1 MAEKASWFLSEL
13 SKQIPE
19 DIDEQEHPQFDN
31 VDFLVDNKDD
41 LWSKNQIKEAYQKQD
56 GTYDKSKFD
65 NDFNASMDK
74 FSSFEL
80 FKSQI
85 RWAQILHEL
94 QFEQSPPPVKHQEG
108 GAIEAPKQ
116 PVYYEGS
123 VLAKAMGHRTTP
135 NALLSSVSVEAAR
148 PYEVTDVNGKKFNL
162 LDIYGEQELADKTI
176 FDKQSQSWKAADSSG
191 LSGFFKDLVN
201 NRTIARKEL
210 ADGSMVNELD
220 DYGHFYTR
228 PVEHGEDV
236 RGVGMSPTSAWG
248 SPVKSENL
256 RNFSSDFLGASKDHA
271 WYIGKSA
278 MKSLNNLVWGSTS
291 AVAELGSTQAQ
302 IFGMK
307 DTQDWV
313 EDFQTKAEAL
323 KAPVSEKA
331 SQDPFSAEGA
341 IPLTTDIVAQLMGA
355 RVAGGKAAKWAKGSS
370 PIVQKYA
377 PYAGFAPLAL
387 MGAQEIKQAA
397 ANAGATDDVQV
408 GIYAAALPFMFG
420 LNSKF
425 SDYMTKGISQKTQQD
440 LMKMAINK
448 TIKDN
453 GGDLFG
459 KVAQKL
465 ITPTEAGKQ
474 IGKNLWNFAKNV
486 PKNGYAGAGLNEAI
500 EEGTEFGAEAVSAWL
515 PRMMNE
521 QGYANW
527 VRQQDKNKAFR
538 YLDDNYNMTE
548 NGKNLMLSA
557 VTGFAGGVMGKAA
570 GRYVFKDVEDPE
582 IKELLHFKSTGQIGD
597 LRKQAERMYQSGTGL
612 ASKKIGWNRITGK
625 LAAIEPGKE
634 DQHMNA
640 NDMVYKALTDKID
653 FIDSLYD
660 DKDINKSLA
669 QLKTMNNVLNDTDV
683 QSIKMNNIQMAL
695 NQNDIVKTLYG
706 QLNNLYDT
714 QTKYYDIVNNRK
726 DASGDRDVEEGLT
739 KKIKSQKEKISN
751 LLSGHYS
758 DEFFRRALYNT
769 LLNNKM
775 LSKGT
780 MDQNMKDFGAGIA
793 SNTLKHSEYE
803 FLQHSFRDR
812 IDQYN
817 AFNKNKVQ
825 EFALNRMGVDK
836 EGNQIQDGT
845 DKLAEETIGKGAD
858 HLFTTLGIE
867 PTGTTSPVD
876 LISKLNSSPVY
887 QKLLSYGFT
896 DDGRNLFNH
905 FQTRLKNDLRVTTDS
920 VKNTAVLNQQK
931 ATLEQQLSALQ
942 AEKQTPE
949 VQQQILEH
957 TNALATL
964 QQQLDKPADL
974 ESQVNEVY
982 TEASMDPENADHV
995 FNEPKNK
1002 QVLQAY
1008 VLQKLTSTF
1017 DKNIEA
1023 DKELKPVSDYK
1034 NEYFNIV
1041 GSEAVTIKPSAK
1053 KKDTTEKAVNAQAFF
1068 PSSVDL
1074 NFRDYINQQWEK
1086 KNKVGDKDYRDEQ
1099 GKLEQI
1105 ISSIQKR
1112 AVQAYANATV
1122 LPRTELFRNSISPV
1136 AQSLLKKDFP
1146 TLQDVIAEKNRV
1158 RDDINKGTVQSIAK
1172 KTAVKYAPG
1181 NPNALFYTYNG
1192 SELILS
1198 KKEADD
1204 IIAELADLKRK
1215 ADTLKQLSD
1224 NTSQT
1229 YEAQEQ
1235 RAEVLVA
1242 TTKMTA
1248 LQAALSSPL
1257 KTELETIGVDTMVDN
1272 INELLNAEPETIDVD
1287 NLMNTVLQLE
1297 QTIFDNLHTKR
1308 NSLLGSIWKQLFNNR
1323 FENNARKLTDL
1334 NQALVISNLNL
1345 SGLNDVDKFAPQD
1358 VDPKILELASGEVG
1372 ANITTLNYLFK
1383 VLTVNPKVMME
1394 EYSKIQKANLY
1405 VNKNSIV
1412 PSFEQYEVASTLAT
1426 FKQNN
1431 DFSFYGDQVNENPDY
1446 DIESDLKR
1454 YFYKYSVVTQGTL
1467 GSGKTSV
1474 IVPLAESLNNA
1485 LNIRIKS
1492 NANPTWQNALFT
1504 SSLKGAV
1511 AKWTDQYGLVYKA
1524 NEKLTIG
1531 ENEVPKDTIFQ
1542 LSSVAGKK
1550 EVEYKILKIT
1560 KGTLKDI
1567 RVRKSIAF
1575 AKNKDLKALF
1585 EKEIGNENV
1594 YTNGSIETIDDLNSH
1609 LNSFLQPGARAVDFD
1624 TIYMDEATLY
1634 SAADIFSK
1642 SERKV
1647 RSEGVLPLVDKLNQK
1662 LSREGKDLVKVIFT
1676 GDLSQQS
1683 DPISGLINYEKV
1695 LTMKLDPIS
1704 IKRRSGVTGIVNFLS
1719 KIENAYNTA
1728 LLYYN
1733 TSGKKGLDRNLYGLD
1748 SNLVDFTIETDYY
1761 IKDDKAI
1768 GQAFYNNYKTV
1779 KDHVAHMKAI
1789 LSTNSGLS
1797 FAYIVNSED
1806 KRQSVLAQFK
1816 DLLSESEVVLS
1827 ADVQGK
1833 TFDMGFTDVEP
1844 VNLDASTKKY
1854 ILDYFNRLNGAA
1866 GRFRSFSGVVSPT
1879 FANKLWVSTN
1889 KGDYNSVSKIN
1900 PLQRP
1905 EGFQDTFLARFDKFN
1920 TDYNEQSPIISPTAK
1935 HKRDRIVSDK
1945 TTNPI
1950 ASSDTELSTQVH
1962 DIYEQSF
1969 GHAMS
1974 DTDYTTLTK
1983 NFNSMYGQGIDQ
1995 GAEDNFFV
2003 KLSASMK
2010 AQGISFNRGL
2020 FDTLLSN
2027 ADVSNQNIES
2037 AIAQDGMVHVKDLNS
2052 IADRATIDAM
2062 AMVFGTSIDTSEI
2075 ETNSNNLLSEDDI
2088 DLTMDYNFSINL
2100 ISDSGDVEIPC
2111 KVELDQLQDIRD
2123 QGGDVKELLQDKMS
2137 NAIAEGIRNQMQEE
2151 IRDQFSDMMQNP
2163 VLVES
2168 GDKVYAGQVTGGAF
2182 DYENGYLVPKLRLK
2196 FIEGQHN
2203 LYAGTEYRI
2212 EDNNIISEGG
2222 EREGRFEL
2230 ETAKLSDVSIE
2241 IQGDRAVIQ
2250 SGSDSKVISKQ
2261 DC

>member
-13 SKQIPE
+13 SKQLPE

-31 VDFLVDNKDD
+31 VDFLVDNKED
-41 LWSKNQIKEAYQKQD
+41 LWSKNQIRDTYKKED
-56 GTYDKSKFD
+56 GSYDKNKFD
-65 NDFNASMDK
+65 NDYTTSMDK
-74 FSSFEL
+74 FSSYEL
-80 FKSQI
+80 FNTQI
-85 RWAQILHEL
+85 RWARILHQL
-94 QFEQSPPPVKHQEG
+94 QFEQNPPPVKYQEG
-108 GAIEAPKQ
+108 GTVEAPA

-123 VLAKAMGHRTTP
+123 QLASIMGRKGTP
-135 NALLSSVSVEAAR
+135 NALLSSVSVEQSR

-176 FDKQSQSWKAADSSG
+176 FDKQSQTWKAADSSG
-191 LSGFFKDLVN
+191 LSGFFKDLVS

-278 MKSLNNLVWGSTS
+278 MRSLNNLVWGSTS
-291 AVAELGSTQAQ
+291 AVSELASTQAQ

-355 RVAGGKAAKWAKGSS
+355 RLAGGKAAKWAKGSS
-370 PIVQKYA
+370 PIIQKYA

-397 ANAGATDDVQV
+397 TNAGATDNVQV

-425 SDYMTKGISQKTQQD
+425 SDYMTKGISQKTQSD

-486 PKNGYAGAGLNEAI
+486 PKGPYVGAGLNEAI
-500 EEGTEFGAEAVSAWL
+500 EEGTEFGAEAVGAWL

-521 QGYANW
+521 QGYSNW
-527 VRQQDKNKAFR
+527 VREQDKTKAFR
-538 YLDDNYNMTE
+538 FLDDNYNMTE

-570 GRYVFKDVEDPE
+570 GRYVFKDVDDPE
-582 IKELLHFKSTGQIGD
+582 IKELLYFKSTGQIDD
-597 LRKQAERMYQSGTGL
+597 LRKQAERMYQSGEGL
-612 ASKKIGWNRITGK
+612 ASRKVGWNRLTGK

-683 QSIKMNNIQMAL
+683 ESIKMNNIQMAL
-695 NQNDIVKTLYG
+695 NQNDVVKTLYA

-714 QTKYYDIVNNRK
+714 QTKYYDIVKNRK

-739 KKIKSQKEKISN
+739 KKIKAQKEKISN
-751 LLSGHYS
+751 ILSGHYS

-793 SNTLKHSEYE
+793 SNTLKHSEYK

-817 AFNKNKVQ
+817 AFNKSKIQ
-825 EFALNRMGVDK
+825 EFALNRMGMDK

-845 DKLAEETIGKGAD
+845 DKLAEDTISKGAD
-858 HLFTTLGIE
+858 HLFASLGIE
-867 PTGTTSPVD
+867 PAGTTSPVD
-876 LISKLNSSPVY
+876 LINKLNSSGAY
-887 QKLLSYGFT
+887 NKLLSYGLT
-896 DDGRNLFNH
+896 DDGRNLFHH
-905 FQTRLKNDLRVTTDS
+905 FQNRIKNDIRSTTDS

-931 ATLEQQLSALQ
+931 ATLEQYLSDLQ
-942 AEKQTPE
+942 SQEQTPE
-949 VQQQILEH
+949 VQHQILE
-957 TNALATL
+957 TTQNLASL
-964 QQQLDKPADL
+964 QEQIAKPADL

-982 TEASMDPENADHV
+982 SEVATDPENADLI

-1002 QVLQAY
+1002 SIIQAY
-1008 VLQKLTSTF
+1008 VLQKLVGTF
-1017 DKNIEA
+1017 DKNVEA

-1034 NEYFNIV
+1034 DEYFNIV
-1041 GSEAVTIKPSAK
+1041 GSESVSIKPSAK
-1053 KKDTTEKAVNAQAFF
+1053 KKDTEQKKESASASF
-1068 PSSVDL
+1068 PTSVDL
-1074 NFRDYINQQWEK
+1074 NFRDYIKEQWDK
-1086 KNKVGDKDYRDEQ
+1086 KNKVGDKEYRDDQ

-1136 AQSLLKKDFP
+1136 SQAILKKDFP
-1146 TLQDVIAEKNRV
+1146 TLQDIVAEKNRV

-1172 KTAVKYAPG
+1172 KTAVKYASG

-1215 ADTLKQLSD
+1215 AETLKQLSD

-1229 YEAQEQ
+1229 YERQEQ
-1235 RAEVLVA
+1235 RAEILVA
-1242 TTKMTA
+1242 NTKMTA
-1248 LQAALSSPL
+1248 LKAALSSPL
-1257 KTELETIGVDTMVDN
+1257 KAELEAIGVDNLIDN
-1272 INELLNAEPETIDVD
+1272 INDLLNAAPETIDVD
-1287 NLMNTVLQLE
+1287 NLMNSILQVE

-1308 NSLLGSIWKQLFNNR
+1308 NSILGSIWKQLFNNR
-1323 FENNARKLTDL
+1323 FENNARKLSDL

-1345 SGLNDVDKFAPQD
+1345 SGINGVDKFAPQD

-1383 VLTVNPKVMME
+1383 VLTVNPKMLME
-1394 EYSKIQKANLY
+1394 EYGKLQKANLY
-1405 VNKNSIV
+1405 VNNNSIV
-1412 PSFEQYEVASTLAT
+1412 PSFEQYEVASTLAA
-1426 FKQNN
+1426 FKQSN
-1431 DFSFYGDQVNENPDY
+1431 DFSFYGDQVNESPDY
-1446 DIESDLKR
+1446 DLENDLKR
-1454 YFYKYSVVTQGTL
+1454 FFYKYSTIAQGTL

-1474 IVPLAESLNNA
+1474 IVPLAEALSNA
-1485 LNIRIKS
+1485 VNIRSKS
-1492 NANPTWQNALFT
+1492 NANPIWQNALYS
-1504 SSLKGAV
+1504 SSLKGAT

-1524 NEKLTIG
+1524 NEKLSIAG
-1531 ENEVPKDTIFQ
+1531 QEVPKDTIFQ
-1542 LSSVAGKK
+1542 LSSSVDKK
-1550 EVEYKILKIT
+1550 QVDYKVLKIT
-1560 KGTLKDI
+1560 EGTLKDI
-1567 RVRKSIAF
+1567 RIRKSIAF
-1575 AKNKDLKALF
+1575 AKNKELKALF
-1585 EKEIGNENV
+1585 EKEIGIDNV
-1594 YTNGSIETIDDLNSH
+1594 YTNGAIESIEDLNSH

-1642 SERKV
+1642 SEKKV
-1647 RSEGVLPLVDKLNQK
+1647 KTDGTLLLVDKLNQK
-1662 LSREGKDLVKVIFT
+1662 LSKEGKDLVKIIFT

-1695 LTMKLDPIS
+1695 LAMKLDPIS

-1748 SNLVDFTIETDYY
+1748 SSLVDFTIETDYY
-1761 IKDDKAI
+1761 IKDDGAI

-1779 KDHVAHMKAI
+1779 KDHLTHMKA
-1789 LSTNSGLS
+1789 LLTSNPGLS
-1797 FAYIVNSED
+1797 FTYIVDND
-1806 KRQSVLAQFK
+1806 NKRQSVLSQFPE
-1816 DLLSESEVVLS
+1816 LLSESDVVLS

-1833 TFDMGFTDVEP
+1833 TFDMGFCDVEP

-1879 FANKLWVSTN
+1879 FANKLWVSTH
-1889 KGDYNSVSKIN
+1889 KGDSKSVSSVN

-1905 EGFQDTFLARFDKFN
+1905 DGFQDNFLARFDKFDTSYKEN
-1920 TDYNEQSPIISPTAK
+1920 SPIIAPQAK
-1935 HKRDRIVSDK
+1935 HKRDTIASEK
-1945 TTNPI
+1945 TTSPI
-1950 ASSDTELSTQVH
+1950 TSSDVELSSQVH
-1962 DIYEQSF
+1962 DIYQQSF
-1969 GHAMS
+1969 DNAMS

-2010 AQGISFNRGL
+2010 AQGISFNRAI
-2020 FDTLLSN
+2020 FDALLSN
-2027 ADVSNQNIES
+2027 ADVSNQNLES
-2037 AIAQDGMVHVKDLNS
+2037 AMAQDGMVHVKSLNS
-2052 IADRATIDAM
+2052 IADRATVDAM
-2062 AMVFGTSIDTSEI
+2062 TMVFGTSIDTSEI
-2075 ETNSNNLLSEDDI
+2075 ETNSDNLLPEDDI

-2100 ISDSGDVEIPC
+2100 ISDKGDVEIPS
-2111 KVELDQLQDIRD
+2111 VISLEELQEIRD
-2123 QGGDVKELLQDKMS
+2123 QGGDVKELLQNKMS
-2137 NAIAEGIRNQMQEE
+2137 AAIAEGVRNLMQDE

-2168 GDKVYAGQVTGGAF
+2168 GEKVFAGSVSGGAF

-2212 EDNNIISEGG
+2212 EDNNILSEGG

-2230 ETAKLSDVSIE
+2230 ETSKLSDVSVE

-2250 SGSDSKVISKQ
+2250 NGSNPVVISKQ